1 MNRTV
6 LQNNFS
12 DVKSGIALFLVALP
26 LSLGVAMEC
35 NVPLFSGIIAGVIGG
50 LVGAAVSGS
59 KYSVAGPAGG
69 LIIIIIS
76 SIAQLG
82 SYEAFLA
89 ALVFAGIFQLLLG
102 FVKAG
107 DIGMHIPNSV
117 IKGMLVAAGILL
129 IIKQTPY
136 FLGYEKVH
144 THKLTLLQTLG
155 SVSQNTTPGV
165 LIIGI
170 ISLVILIIADKPFYK
185 NNRFLTFM
193 PGPFLAVLV
202 GILLNE
208 AFDYFPALVIGPRH
222 LIDVSS
228 IAPLDEMHS
237 NFTFPSFDFISQSSF
252 WGVVFTIG
260 IVASLETVL
269 RGQAIDK
276 LDPEKKIS
284 NNNKELIGQG
294 LANIFCGLVGGL
306 PVTTV
311 VARSSVNINSGAKT
325 KFSVIF
331 HAILLAI
338 SVILFPKAISLIPN
352 TCLAA
357 LLIYTGYKLVRLSGL
372 KQHLFAG
379 PREFIP
385 FFVTILFMLQYNLLT
400 GVFAGFLVAVVFIV
414 INKDKV
420 NYFFETSTYTENGK
434 THRFIKLPQHVTVFN
449 KGKLV
454 RFFESVNTGNKVI
467 IDGSHNENVNGD
479 AKEIILDFVNS
490 CKKNKIEIEVIKF
503 YH

>member
-50 LVGAAVSGS
+50 LAGAAVSGS

-102 FVKAG
+102 FIKAG

-144 THKLTLLQTLG
+144 TQKLTLLETLG

-170 ISLVILIIADKPFYK
+170 VSLAILIIADRPFYK

-202 GILLNE
+202 GILLDE
-208 AFDYFPALVIGPRH
+208 TFDYFPALVIGPRH

-228 IAPLDEMHS
+228 IAPVDEMHS
-237 NFTFPSFDFISQSSF
+237 NFTYPSFDFINQSSF

-294 LANIFCGLVGGL
+294 LANVFCGLVGGL

-338 SVILFPKAISLIPN
+338 SVMLFPKAISLIPN

-357 LLIYTGYKLVRLSGL
+357 LLIYTGYKLVRLSDF

-379 PREFIP
+379 AREFVP
-385 FFVTILFMLQYNLLT
+385 FFVTILFMLQYNLLI
-400 GVFAGFLVAVVFIV
+400 GVFAGFLVAVIFIV

-479 AKEIILDFVNS
+479 VKEIILDFVNS
-490 CKKNKIEIEVIKF
+490 CKKKQIEIEVIKF